1 MDQEALAGRCGADCG
16 ACLCHNETLPAVILS
31 AAGHRAGKMRILLY
45 LNTIAIIWLAGAL
58 VQLYE
63 GAPLPGYQPPAPV
76 AEAPAPAE
84 PVIVSEPAA
93 PSLTPEEMAALS
105 LPFPHPLRLAEPLPQ
120 EAAPVEAPAAASLV
134 ILTEGD
140 YAPFNYRDEAGEL
153 RGFDIEIAAALCER
167 LAAECRF
174 ETRRWNDLLPSL
186 KRGEG
191 DAVVAS
197 MLIPSQGRDSAVG
210 EGVIFSNGYYSTP
223 GRFAARRNNVPPAA
237 TPAALAGRRIGV
249 QAGSAHEAFVQM
261 RFPAAELVAFPNP
274 AEAEKALANGEVD
287 LVFADRNALL
297 RWTSAKEGA
306 CCRLV
311 GSDYAD
317 PAYFGEGAGIVL
329 RAGNEALRDRINEA
343 LASLVSDGTYGRIS
357 ARHFSANIF

>member
-1 MDQEALAGRCGADCG
+1 M
-16 ACLCHNETLPAVILS
+16 
-31 AAGHRAGKMRILLY
+31 RALLY

-84 PVIVSEPAA
+84 PVIASEPAA
-93 PSLTPEEMAALS
+93 PMPTPEEMAAMS
-105 LPFPHPLRLAEPLPQ
+105 LPFPNPARLTEPAPQ
-120 EAAPVEAPAAASLV
+120 ETAAAEAPAATSLV

-140 YAPFNYRDEAGEL
+140 YPPFNYRDEAGEL

-167 LAAECRF
+167 LAADCRF
-174 ETRRWNDLLPSL
+174 ETRRWNELLPSL

-197 MLIPSQGRDSAVG
+197 MLIPSQGRDSAAG
-210 EGVIFSNGYYSTP
+210 EGVIFSKGYYSTP

-249 QAGSAHEAFVQM
+249 QAGSAHEAFAQM
-261 RFPAAELVAFPNP
+261 RFPAAELVAFPNS
-274 AEAEKALANGEVD
+274 AEAEKALAGGEVD

-329 RAGNEALRDRINEA
+329 RAGHEALRDRINEA

-357 ARHFSANIF
+357 TRHFSANIF